1 MEKLSNEKLL
11 QHKIIKKV
19 NETQNLS
26 NIEQP
31 LQAPCLPSGP
41 QSSGILS
48 SDIPELLILQ
58 GSSLNVC
65 FNFACLFE
73 LKNVSFC
80 SLCLRKWQ
88 MLLSSKYPPIFAQP
102 ASSIG
107 LRNTGTILTAKH
119 QNPLIS
125 LTFLKDEKKSCFVC
139 KMLLIIMTVTFFMTN
154 ITSRGR

>member
-41 QSSGILS
+41 KSSGILS

-73 LKNVSFC
+73 VWTQKCFFLFP
-80 SLCLRKWQ
+80 LP
-88 MLLSSKYPPIFAQP
+88 SKMADAP
-102 ASSIG
+102 
-107 LRNTGTILTAKH
+107 
-119 QNPLIS
+119 
-125 LTFLKDEKKSCFVC
+125 FLKIPSNFYTASIFHRTKEHWNNTHSQASKSFD
-139 KMLLIIMTVTFFMTN
+139 ISDFP
-154 ITSRGR
+154 